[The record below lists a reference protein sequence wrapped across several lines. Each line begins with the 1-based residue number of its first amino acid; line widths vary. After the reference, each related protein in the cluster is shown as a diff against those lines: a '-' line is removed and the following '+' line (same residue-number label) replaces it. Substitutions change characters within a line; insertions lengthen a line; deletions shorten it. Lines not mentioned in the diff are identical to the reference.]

1 MGSLEKT
8 GFNNRVEGLNFEE
21 ISFNDSVEMVKQSS
35 PSVLYQTFNPV
46 REEDEKIRITDLA
59 KSIMVF
65 NDQIEFIKSRTDLQD
80 LIHGGFISG
89 PVDES

>member
-1 MGSLEKT
+1 VGSLEKT

-46 REEDEKIRITDLA
+46 REEDKKIRITDLA

-65 NDQIEFIKSRTDLQD
+65 NDQIEFIKNRADLQD
-80 LIHGGFISG
+80 LVHGGFISG